1 MKKIALFSL
10 CLFMVTSNTQAKN
23 KYEPDC
29 KVSGFDNQTTCF
41 IKPYGVWVDN
51 KRTASSFVSFG
62 GTWTSAVPDS
72 MGLAIFYGDASTNIK
87 SVSFNIDGDISEFKV
102 DILSNKV
109 SRQGSLA
116 NTTSL
121 VVVPVDYVRQLVKSK
136 NVKYRVSTIT
146 DGYTEGSFYSEKGA
160 ASEPITTL
168 KALLEKA
175 DAKQPNKGGAQ

>member
-1 MKKIALFSL
+1 
-10 CLFMVTSNTQAKN
+10 
-23 KYEPDC
+23 
-29 KVSGFDNQTTCF
+29 
-41 IKPYGVWVDN
+41 
-51 KRTASSFVSFG
+51 
-62 GTWTSAVPDS
+62 

-109 SRQGSLA
+109 SRQGSLT
-116 NTTSL
+116 NTTAL
-121 VVVPVDYVRQLVKSK
+121 AVVPVDYVRQLVKSK

-146 DGYTEGSFYSEKGA
+146 DGYREGSFYSEKGV

-175 DAKQPNKGGAQ
+175 DAKQPNKGSAL